1 MPTPRKYESTADKQ
15 KAYRERVKDARLE
28 ELHQKGMPG
37 VPAIPAM
44 PGTVRWR
51 ALQSQALAALS
62 CVCDEMDE
70 YFDDRS
76 VVWQEGARGEEF
88 SARLDSIRDVLESLV
103 ELAE

>member
-15 KAYRERVKDARLE
+15 RAYRERMKEARFQ
-28 ELHQKGMPG
+28 ELHQKGLPG
-37 VPAIPAM
+37 VPAISAM
-44 PGTVRWR
+44 PGTARWR

-62 CVCDEMDE
+62 TVHDEMQE

-76 VVWQEGARGEEF
+76 AAWQESERGEEF
-88 SARLDSIRDVLESLV
+88 SARLDAIHDVVSSLE

>member
-15 KAYRERVKDARLE
+15 KAYRERMKDARLQ
-28 ELHQKGMPG
+28 ELHQKGLPG

-44 PGTVRWR
+44 PGTARWR

-62 CVCDEMDE
+62 TVHDEMQE

-76 VVWQEGARGEEF
+76 AVWQESERGEEF
-88 SARLDSIRDVLESLV
+88 SARLDGIQDVVSSLE